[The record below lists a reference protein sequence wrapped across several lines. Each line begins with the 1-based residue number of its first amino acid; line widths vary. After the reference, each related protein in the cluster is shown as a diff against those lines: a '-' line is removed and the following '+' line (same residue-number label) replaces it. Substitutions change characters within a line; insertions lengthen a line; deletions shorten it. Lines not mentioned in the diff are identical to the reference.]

1 MGQKDGSGEIKDKGE
16 GKMGFECYI
25 YVYID
30 IGKVISS
37 KRKLWWGFAEV
48 ECQRKEEGDL

>member
-1 MGQKDGSGEIKDKGE
+1 MGCGYIYIIKTRLMGQKDGSGEIKDKGE

-30 IGKVISS
+30 IGKVII
-37 KRKLWWGFAEV
+37 
-48 ECQRKEEGDL
+48 